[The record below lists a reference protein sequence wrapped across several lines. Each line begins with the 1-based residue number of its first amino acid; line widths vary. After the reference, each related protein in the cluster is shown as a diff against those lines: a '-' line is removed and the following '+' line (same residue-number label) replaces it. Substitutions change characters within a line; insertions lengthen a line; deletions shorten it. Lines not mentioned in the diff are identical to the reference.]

1 MSRKDDRVALICSV
15 IRRFSLGSL
24 MLRGWSVLVV
34 GALLAISTQRVHARF
49 AWLSLFIAIAFWILD
64 AYLLQQAT
72 LFRRLGQRVQNLTDE
87 EVLLD
92 SPLDTTSVVEP
103 SDAFGTVFFSTILVI
118 FYGLLTSAIAGAIAF
133 FNFVR

>member
-15 IRRFSLGSL
+15 IRRFSLGSW

-49 AWLSLFIAIAFWILD
+49 AWLSLFIAISFWILD

-72 LFRRLGQRVQNLTDE
+72 LFRRLGERVQTLSDE
-87 EVLLD
+87 EVLMD

-118 FYGLLTSAIAGAIAF
+118 FYGLLTSAITGAIAF